1 MLKARRPSQ
10 ALHRAA
16 TRVAAGLLCCA
27 AGAALAQPGSHSNT
41 SANAEAALPPV
52 SIRAPHHGE
61 VLYQLFQG
69 RHFDALAALTV
80 SQHFARLTPHDDEA
94 EVLRGGLLLQHGLHD
109 EARQVFERLIENQA
123 PPRVRDRAW
132 FFLARIQHQRGL
144 VAAAEASLARIA
156 APLAGTLE
164 EEHQLLRAQLAMA
177 QGDLPRAVAVLEALA
192 DPANPRPP
200 GVAALMLARFNLA
213 VALLQQGGEP
223 ATARG
228 RGLLEQIGQTPAA
241 DEEQRA
247 LRDRANL
254 ALGFDA
260 LRAARPREARAAL
273 QRVRLEGAQSNAA
286 LLGYG
291 WAAASLNDPKL
302 ALVPWTELAGRDL
315 ADAAVL
321 EAQIAVPYAMAE
333 AGAYTQA
340 LAGYQAAVTAFE
352 REGRAL
358 DESIAAIRAGRFVDS
373 LVERNAAAG
382 SDEGQGGL
390 SAFARLDQ
398 LPDMPHGAHLRPL
411 LADHPFQETWKQL
424 RDLRFM
430 ATHLAHWQR
439 NLASFADL
447 IDARRDA
454 FAARLPAVR
463 AGAGAN
469 DLAALEARRAQ
480 LQAELEAAGAQDDA
494 AAFADERERA
504 LAARVANGRAALAA
518 ARAAPELAGLSPA
531 QLDALAERLRRA
543 EGALAWR
550 MAEQLPERRWQANK
564 ALRDGAAALAA
575 ARTRDAALRAAEAT
589 EPARHARFAER
600 LDTAGTRIAVLAPQV
615 EALEREAREQ
625 LAAIAVAALQ
635 GQQERLAVY
644 TAQARLA
651 IAQILD
657 RAQLAQR
664 SDSPAGAAR

>member
-1 MLKARRPSQ
+1 VKPQGWRSLRP
-10 ALHRAA
+10 AA
-16 TRVAAGLLCCA
+16 TLLAAGVLGCT
-27 AGAALAQPGSHSNT
+27 AGAAQSRTGADT
-41 SANAEAALPPV
+41 DTALPAV

-61 VLYQLFQG
+61 VLYQLFQS

-80 SQHFARLTPHDDEA
+80 SQHFARLAPHDDEA

-109 EARQVFERLIENQA
+109 EARQVFERLIERQA

-144 VAAAEASLARIA
+144 VAAAEATLARIGL
-156 APLAGTLE
+156 PLASGLE

-177 QGDLPRAVAVLEALA
+177 VGDLPRAVAVLEALA

-213 VALLQQGGEP
+213 VALLQQGDEP

-228 RGLLEQIGQTPAA
+228 RALLEQIGQTPAA
-241 DEEQRA
+241 DEEQRS

-260 LRAARPREARAAL
+260 LRAARPREARSAL

-291 WAAASLNDPKL
+291 WAAASLNDPRL
-302 ALVPWTELAGRDL
+302 ALVPWTELAGREM

-333 AGAYTQA
+333 AGAYSQA
-340 LAGYQAAVTAFE
+340 LAGYRQAVVAFE
-352 REGRAL
+352 RESRAL
-358 DESIAAIRAGRFVDS
+358 DESIAAIHAGRFVDS
-373 LVERNAAAG
+373 LVERNAG
-382 SDEGQGGL
+382 TPDDEGQGGL

-398 LPDMPHGAHLRPL
+398 LPEMPHGAHLRPL

-454 FAARLPAVR
+454 FAARLPQVR
-463 AGAGAN
+463 AAAGAN
-469 DLAALEARRAQ
+469 DLAALEARRAA
-480 LQAELEAAGAQDDA
+480 LEAELATAGANDDA

-504 LAARVANGRAALAA
+504 LAARVAAGRAALAA
-518 ARAAPELAGLSPA
+518 ARAAPDVAGLSPPQIA
-531 QLDALAERLRRA
+531 ELAERLRRA
-543 EGALAWR
+543 EGALAWQ
-550 MAEQLPERRWQANK
+550 MAERLPERRWQAQK

-575 ARTRDAALRAAEAT
+575 ARVRDAALRNAEAA

-600 LDTAGTRIAVLAPQV
+600 LDEAGVRIAALVPQV
-615 EALEREAREQ
+615 AALEVEARAQ
-625 LAAIAVAALQ
+625 LAAIAVAALV

-644 TAQARLA
+644 AAQARLA

-664 SDSPAGAAR
+664 GDAPAGSTR